1 VSDLVEFRGIVK
13 RFPGV
18 TALQDVTFGVAQGE
32 VHALVGENGA
42 GKSTLMNIL
51 GGQYRQDAGELRYR
65 GEPVHLRG
73 QLEALRLGIAVVYQ
87 ELRLCPN
94 LTVTESLFLGRERE
108 VGEGRVSWPRMRRR
122 AAEILEDLGS
132 TLSPDALVESL
143 SIADQQLVEI
153 ARALS
158 LDSQVIIMDEPTSAL
173 TVRETEGLF
182 KNIRRLKGRGVT
194 VIYISHRLEE
204 VFTIADRISVLRD
217 GRYLGSF
224 PTAEITQR
232 EVVTL
237 IAGRELVTALSE
249 APGAA
254 PSDAGAKVAL
264 EVKDL
269 SRPGCFSGISFSVRE
284 REILGIYGLQ
294 GSGRTEV
301 LETIFGLAPSWSGT
315 VTSFGRAVLNR
326 SPRDAIRNGFAM
338 IPENRRDAG
347 IFPELDLTENVN
359 AANPDDMSGRL
370 GFLDRGF
377 MNRLTDESIQ
387 RFGIKTDS
395 RHKLVRDLSGGN
407 QQKVVIAKWL
417 ATHPKVLLVDELT
430 RGIDVGAKV
439 EIYRV
444 LKELREEGLAIVMVS
459 SELVEV
465 LSVSDRIL
473 VMKSGSA
480 VGVLEGTRRTR
491 ADVIQRALG
500 AQ

>member
-1 VSDLVEFRGIVK
+1 MTPLIEFRGIVK

-18 TALQDVTFGVAQGE
+18 TALQDVSFGIAPGE
-32 VHALVGENGA
+32 VHAIVGENGA

-51 GGQYRQDAGELRYR
+51 GGQYRQDGGELLY
-65 GEPVHLRG
+65 GGQPLHLHG
-73 QLEALRLGIAVVYQ
+73 QFEALRLGIAVVYQ

-108 VGEGRVSWPRMRRR
+108 IGKGRVSWPLMKKR
-122 AAEILEDLGS
+122 AAEILAELGS
-132 TLSPDALVESL
+132 SVSPDAIVSSL

-158 LDSQVIIMDEPTSAL
+158 LESRVIIMDEPTSAL

-182 KNIRRLKGRGVT
+182 RNIRRLKTRGVT

-217 GRYLGSF
+217 GRYRGTF
-224 PTAEITQR
+224 AKAEITPR

-237 IAGRELVTALSE
+237 IAGKELQSALSE
-249 APGAA
+249 APAGSAPREGARI
-254 PSDAGAKVAL
+254 AL
-264 EVKDL
+264 EVREL
-269 SRPGCFSGISFSVRE
+269 SRPGCFADVSFTVRE

-294 GSGRTEV
+294 GSGRTEL
-301 LETIFGLAPSWSGT
+301 LETIFGLAPAWSGS
-315 VTSFGRAVLNR
+315 VFSFGQPIVNR
-326 SPRDAIRNGFAM
+326 SPRDAIRNGFGM
-338 IPENRRDAG
+338 IPENRRDCG
-347 IFPELDLTENVN
+347 IFPELDITENVS
-359 AANPDDMSGRL
+359 AANPRAMCGPLGVLRRRAMSRLADD
-370 GFLDRGF
+370 
-377 MNRLTDESIQ
+377 SIR

-395 RHKLVRDLSGGN
+395 RSKLVRDLSGGN

-417 ATHPKVLLVDELT
+417 ATHPRVLLVDELT
-430 RGIDVGAKV
+430 RGIDVGAKA

-444 LKELREEGLAIVMVS
+444 LRELRDAGQAIVMVS

-465 LSVSDRIL
+465 ISVSDRIL

-480 VGVLEGTRRTR
+480 VGVLEGPRRTR
-491 ADVIQRALG
+491 EEVIQHAL
-500 AQ
+500 